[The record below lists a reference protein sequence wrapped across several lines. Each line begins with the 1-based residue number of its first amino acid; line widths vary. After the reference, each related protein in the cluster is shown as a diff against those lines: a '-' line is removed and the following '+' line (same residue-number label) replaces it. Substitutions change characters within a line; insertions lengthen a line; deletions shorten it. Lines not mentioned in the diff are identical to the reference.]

1 MHVTV
6 VLDCS
11 DPERLAHFW
20 TSAIGYR
27 REAYK
32 PPYLSLLPPKQDGSP
47 ELILQ
52 RVAEPKAGKNRM
64 HIDLHTIDVDAECD
78 RLTALGAIRVGDEIV
93 EGGFRWYVLADPEGN
108 EFCVIG
114 RASEGA

>member
-11 DPERLAHFW
+11 EPERLAHFW

-32 PPYLSLLPPKQDGSP
+32 PPYLVLLPQKQDGSP
-47 ELILQ
+47 ELVLQ
-52 RVAEPKAGKNRM
+52 RVAEAKAGKNRM
-64 HIDLHTIDVDAECD
+64 HIDLHTIDVDSECE
-78 RLTALGAIRVGDEIV
+78 RLMALGATRVSDEVV

-108 EFCVIG
+108 EFCVVG